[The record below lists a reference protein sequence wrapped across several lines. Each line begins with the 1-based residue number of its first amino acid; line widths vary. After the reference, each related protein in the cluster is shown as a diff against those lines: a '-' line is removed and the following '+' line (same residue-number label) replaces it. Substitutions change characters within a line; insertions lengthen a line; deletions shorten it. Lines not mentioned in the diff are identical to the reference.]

1 MNSLILLARI
11 MALGGLLGIVIIMS
25 IQGSFWNLKLRRI
38 LYALLGIFII
48 SSCFLVIQF
57 FSK

>member
-48 SSCFLVIQF
+48 SSCFLVIQ
-57 FSK
+57 